1 MAGSKRAGEK
11 GLEALPK
18 PRLTTQLRRL
28 IHLRLIVPLL
38 RGRHPPEYTARGVFY
53 GVLIGLTPTVG
64 VQMGIVFAFWL
75 LLRSI
80 RRDLDFNLIAAVA
93 WTWIS
98 NALTLPPLYYVFFV
112 TGQVLLGRWDDLAG
126 YDAFAVKLAAALP
139 ADASWL
145 DAIWVYTV
153 NLFQNFGEPMFMG
166 CIPWAAAGSWIA
178 YKWSLGL
185 VTRFQAL
192 RSRDARRRRQRRASR
207 REAEAG

>member
-1 MAGSKRAGEK
+1 MR
-11 GLEALPK
+11 
-18 PRLTTQLRRL
+18 LRRL
-28 IHLRLIVPLL
+28 VHLRLILPLL

-53 GVLIGLTPTVG
+53 GVLVGLTPTVG
-64 VQMGIVFAFWL
+64 VQMGIVFAIWL
-75 LLRSI
+75 ALRSM

-126 YDAFAVKLAAALP
+126 YDTFAAKLAAALP
-139 ADASWL
+139 TDASWF

-153 NLFQNFGEPMFMG
+153 NLFQTFGEPMFMG
-166 CIPWAAAGSWIA
+166 CIPWAVAGSWIA
-178 YKWSLGL
+178 YKWSLRL
-185 VTRFQAL
+185 VTRVQSL
-192 RSRDARRRRQRRASR
+192 RSRGAHRRRQRRAAAGR

>member
-1 MAGSKRAGEK
+1 MEAQSKP
-11 GLEALPK
+11 GLTM
-18 PRLTTQLRRL
+18 RLRRL
-28 IHLRLIVPLL
+28 VHLRLILPLL

-53 GVLIGLTPTVG
+53 GVLVGLTPTVG
-64 VQMGIVFAFWL
+64 VQMGIVFAIWL
-75 LLRSI
+75 ALRSM

-126 YDAFAVKLAAALP
+126 YDTFAAKLAAALP
-139 ADASWL
+139 ADASWF

-153 NLFQNFGEPMFMG
+153 NLFQTFGEPMFMG
-166 CIPWAAAGSWIA
+166 CIPWAVAGGWIA
-178 YKWSLGL
+178 YKWSLRL
-185 VTRFQAL
+185 VTRFQSL
-192 RSRDARRRRQRRASR
+192 RDRGARRRQQRAAAGR